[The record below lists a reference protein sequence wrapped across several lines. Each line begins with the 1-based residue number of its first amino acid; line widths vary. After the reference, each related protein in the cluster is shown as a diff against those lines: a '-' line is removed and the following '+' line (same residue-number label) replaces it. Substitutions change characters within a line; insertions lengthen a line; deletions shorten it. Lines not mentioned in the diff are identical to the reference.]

1 MPTNAWIGL
10 KVMIRNFDNNQAV
23 HMESWIDQRAD
34 GNWRKVT
41 EVRDTGGWTGGAG
54 LDGCGAAPFNF
65 KQDQLVTWAGPYV
78 NFRFDNLST
87 DIKWMSARE
96 IDPLP

>member
-1 MPTNAWIGL
+1 
-10 KVMIRNFDNNQAV
+10 
-23 HMESWIDQRAD
+23 MESWIDERGD

-41 EVRDTGGWTGGAG
+41 EVRDTGGWAGGGAI
-54 LDGCGAAPFNF
+54 DGCGASPFNF

-87 DIKWMSARE
+87 DFKWMSARE